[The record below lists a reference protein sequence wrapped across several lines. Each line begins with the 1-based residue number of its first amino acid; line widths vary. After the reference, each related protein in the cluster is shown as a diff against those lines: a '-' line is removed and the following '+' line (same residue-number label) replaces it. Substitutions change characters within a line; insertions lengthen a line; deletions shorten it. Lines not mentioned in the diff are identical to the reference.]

1 MTKYYQDRHKF
12 DRNDDTPIA
21 VRDYTN
27 TSSDHTYYCS
37 WCQRQ
42 LVKLRGRSGEN
53 ITYYCN
59 FCSIESNPEEKELRS
74 KSRIEPH
81 EGTNKTPLASTK
93 FTEPTLGKKKVEI
106 EGALAELQK
115 RSSIKIKTHTESKG

>member
-1 MTKYYQDRHKF
+1 MTKYYSEKHRF
-12 DRNDDTPIA
+12 DNNYDTPIA

-42 LVKLRGRSGEN
+42 LIKLHGRSGEN
-53 ITYYCN
+53 VSYYCN
-59 FCSIESNPEEKELRS
+59 FCSIETNPEEKELRS

-81 EGTNKTPLASTK
+81 EGTNKIPLASTK
-93 FTEPTLGKKKVEI
+93 FPECSVGKTPPPI
-106 EGALAELQK
+106 RGTFAELQ
-115 RSSIKIKTHTESKG
+115 RRGIKIKNYKDEVKG